1 MCQHPITFATCT
13 LHKQGDQNE
22 NINMLS
28 ISLAAWAH
36 TPMLTFLEPNRGS
49 SSSVHASAW
58 FSNQTTRDIL
68 WHELILAR
76 LKKILSL
83 PSLQLFY
90 LYYAVVMLPKM
101 WVSITY
107 ADILTDQHC
116 VPNSIHQ
123 GIHRSLLGYK
133 AFYFGKQAIYGAKLY
148 LGK

>member
-13 LHKQGDQNE
+13 LHKQGEQNE

-49 SSSVHASAW
+49 SSRVHASAW

-107 ADILTDQHC
+107 ARILTD
-116 VPNSIHQ
+116 
-123 GIHRSLLGYK
+123 
-133 AFYFGKQAIYGAKLY
+133 
-148 LGK
+148 